1 MRTRVLHRWCLWMT
15 CTLGLTIGAPSLAQY
30 TSDIDI
36 YSGTA
41 SSGAA
46 NVLIVMDNT
55 ANWNTQFSAERAAL
69 RTTIEKLPV
78 DKFRIGL
85 MMFTE
90 TGGGNNNVDGAY
102 VRAAVRTLDAGYKT
116 KFLALLD
123 SIDVIAD
130 KSNGGKA
137 SIAMAEAYYY
147 FTGAAPNS
155 GNSKVKTDYTGNASG
170 SAASQAI
177 YQLAGNALDSKSG
190 SLYRSPVTPGGC
202 DKNYIIYVSNNAAQ
216 DNNND
221 ATNADNRLDAAYRA
235 AGLTRP
241 SPRVI
246 PLTPNKSQGNVS
258 DEWAR
263 FMKESPSAI
272 TTYTLDVDRVA
283 NGQGPGWSAVLG
295 SMALTSGGKYYPVS
309 STGTDLELAFGE
321 IFNKI
326 QAVDSV
332 FSSASLPIST
342 SARGTY
348 LNQVFMG
355 MFRPDGDAKP
365 RWRGNLKQ
373 YQFRYNVATDTLELA
388 DSSNNAAVTSSTG
401 FVAPDAVSYW
411 TQASTFWVN
420 QQMGTPLSGSD
431 SPDGYVVEKGGAAQ
445 MIRQANAT
453 SQSSRKVLTCVGASC
468 AANGALTNFSTANSS
483 SFAAISSDTAERN
496 RIINWVLGT
505 DNAGDE
511 SGPGGTTTVRPSV
524 HGDVLH
530 SRPAVVNYGNGTI
543 VVFYGSN
550 DGGLHA
556 INGNKTGTG
565 AGQELWSFVP
575 EEHFPKLKR
584 LRDNSPP
591 IRISTTPATLT
602 DAMLRDYFVDGP
614 VSIYQ
619 KLNSDQT
626 TARAILYVGMR
637 RGGRFFYAIDVTDP
651 ANPLFLWRKSNATN
665 DSSGDF
671 TKLGQTWSE
680 PRVTKLK
687 DHTNPVLIMGGGY
700 DAAAEDASSPGTTTM
715 GNTVMVIDAIT
726 GELLKQ
732 FNTDRSVAADVTVI
746 SSDNQGYTDRAYAV
760 DVGGNI
766 YRIDF
771 QKSTSTGGISAAVA
785 DWGIYKLAA
794 LQGTGDVRKFF
805 YAPVAMPTTNF
816 VAVQVGSGD
825 REKPLKTTGE
835 DAFFTVFDERMT
847 KGTPATAPATIT
859 MGTGMGRVGT
869 AQDMTHGCYISLAA
883 GEKVVNA
890 ATAFMGSTY
899 FGTNMPTSSSTGLT
913 CKANLG
919 DAKVYEAPMFCQS
932 PVATPYVG
940 GGLPPSPVSGVV
952 EVSYV
957 QTNPDGTTTTVTKH
971 KAILIG
977 GPNSKGSAIE
987 NTDKNK
993 AVSLPRQ
1000 RRYWYR
1006 EKSR

>member
-1 MRTRVLHRWCLWMT
+1 MKPNSRCHWRWWVAFV
-15 CTLGLTIGAPSLAQY
+15 LGLALGLPSQAQY

-36 YSGTA
+36 YSGT
-41 SSGAA
+41 SSAGAA

-69 RTTIEKLPV
+69 KSTIAALPL
-78 DKFRIGL
+78 DRFRIGL

-90 TGGGNNNVDGAY
+90 TGGGNSNTDGAY
-102 VRAAVRTLDAGYKT
+102 VRSAIRTLDANYRP
-116 KFLALLD
+116 KFLSLLD

-137 SIAMAEAYYY
+137 SLSMVEAYAY
-147 FTGAAPNS
+147 FTGGVPLG
-155 GNSKVKTDYTGNASG
+155 GNNKVKTDYSGNTSG
-170 SAASQAI
+170 TAASNAI
-177 YQLAGNALDSKSG
+177 YQLPGNALSSKG
-190 SLYRSPVTPGGC
+190 AGTYNSPLIPGNC
-202 DKNYIIYVSNNAAQ
+202 DRNYIIYVSNNAAQ

-221 ATNADNRLDAAYRA
+221 ATTAENRLNAAYAA

-241 SPRVI
+241 MPRVI
-246 PLTPNKSQGNVS
+246 PLTPNKSQDNVS

-263 FMKESPSAI
+263 FMKASPSAI
-272 TTYTLDVDRVA
+272 TTFTLDVDKVST
-283 NGQGPGWSAVLG
+283 GQGPGWSAVLG
-295 SMALTSGGKYYPVS
+295 SMAKHSGGEYYSVS
-309 STGTDLELAFGE
+309 SSGTQLTEVFGE

-326 QAVDSV
+326 QSVDSV
-332 FSSASLPIST
+332 FSSASLPISA

-355 MFRPDGDAKP
+355 MFRPDGDANP

-373 YQFRYNVATDTLELA
+373 FQFKYHVDTDTLELA
-388 DSSNNAAVTSSTG
+388 DVNNNPAVVSSTG
-401 FVAPDAVSYW
+401 FISPTAKSFWTQDSSYW
-411 TQASTFWVN
+411 AN

-445 MIRQANAT
+445 RIREANLT
-453 SQSSRKVLTCVGASC
+453 SQSSRSVLTCVGVGCVS
-468 AANGALTNFSTANSS
+468 NSTFTNLTTANSS
-483 SFAAISSDTAERN
+483 SFSTISSTAAERN
-496 RIINWVLGT
+496 NIIEWVRGA

-530 SRPAVVNYGNGTI
+530 SRPAVVNYGDGNI

-556 INGNKTGTG
+556 VNGNKTGDG
-565 AGQELWSFVP
+565 AGHELWTFIP

-584 LRDNSPP
+584 LRDNSPA
-591 IRISTTPATLT
+591 IRISTTPAALT
-602 DAMLRDYFVDGP
+602 SAILRDYFVDGP
-614 VSIYQ
+614 VSVYQ
-619 KLNSDQT
+619 KLKTDKT
-626 TARAILYVGMR
+626 TDKAILYVGMR
-637 RGGRFFYAIDVTDP
+637 RGGRFLYAIDVTTP
-651 ANPLFLWRKSNATN
+651 ASPKFLWRRSNLTN
-665 DSSGDF
+665 DASGNF
-671 TKLGQTWSE
+671 SKLGQTWSE
-680 PRVTKLK
+680 ARVTKLK
-687 DHTNPVLIMGGGY
+687 DYANPVLIMGGGY
-700 DAAAEDASSPGTTTM
+700 DAAAEDTALPGTTTM
-715 GNTVMVIDAIT
+715 GNVVMVIDAIT
-726 GELLKQ
+726 GDLLKQ
-732 FNTDRSVAADVTVI
+732 FNTDRSVAADVTVM
-746 SSDNQGYTDRAYAV
+746 SSDGLGYTDRAYAV

-771 QKSTSTGGISAAVA
+771 QKTSGATTSTAIA

-794 LQGTGDVRKFF
+794 LQGTGDTRKFF
-805 YAPVAMPTTNF
+805 YAPVAMPTADF

-835 DAFFTVFDERMT
+835 DAFFTVFDERMA
-847 KGTPATAPATIT
+847 KGTPSTAPSAIT
-859 MGTGMGRVGT
+859 MGTGMGQVGT
-869 AQDMTHGCYISLAA
+869 SESMVHGCYIPMAA

-899 FGTNMPTSSSTGLT
+899 FGTNKPKASTGYT
-913 CKANLG
+913 CNANLG
-919 DAKVYEAPMFCQS
+919 DAKVYEAPMFCQT
-932 PVATPYVG
+932 PIATPYVG

-952 EVSYV
+952 EVSYT
-957 QTNPDGTTTTVTKH
+957 QTNPDGTTTTITKH

-977 GPNSKGSAIE
+977 GPNSKQSAIE

-993 AVSLPRQ
+993 AVNLPRK

-1006 EKSR
+1006 EKSK